1 MKKIKGFKK
10 YNRREKYMEKVK
22 TKDLLDML
30 EEQTTNDW
38 AELCTNCVTL
48 INQAKMSN
56 EDIDK
61 IVERVKHGNG

>member
-1 MKKIKGFKK
+1 
-10 YNRREKYMEKVK
+10 MEKVK